1 MAPHRLGLLLLLA
14 SCCFS
19 SSEAQL
25 LDWIWGSSKTTGT
38 PVAPSTGATASQLA
52 EASPTL
58 STPPGTA
65 AQQRDPAAGDPATT
79 QQHQEQDPST
89 AVPTGQERADGTEQW
104 DRSSAGITAPTSVA
118 WTAAPPSSTPSAHVP
133 AEAPRPAGTG
143 HPDATEP
150 PRRPEGTRVSLQ
162 KPAAARP
169 GSAPFPFSPGDG
181 AREQAAPAPDPTRDG
196 ASPTPRAADRAG
208 TRGGGPSVAPG
219 PSPAAPSAAPL
230 GGRDPEHG
238 SSQGT
243 GGGGLALAGADGSR
257 SPSAPQQRAAGGVDS
272 RPADTAGAPH
282 FDLLTSTLR
291 LAGGGGEG
299 LASSFPGLMPA
310 AGRCLPLPANLPF
323 CTVLGTDHV
332 RLPNYLSHGSEAE
345 IRAALHE
352 WEGLLESRC
361 HRYLE
366 WFLCL
371 LLVPG
376 CSASVPVTPP
386 PCQGFCEAVRDLC
399 WMHSAGGRLPL
410 PCDSLPEED
419 GGYSCVFIN
428 VSAGNVAG
436 RSLSVCL
443 SSPRPTGP
451 ATPGFPVRQGL
462 QLPRLCGRLR
472 RPLAK
477 ASFHPASAFPALGCW
492 LLLQS

>member
-25 LDWIWGSSKTTGT
+25 LDWIWGSSKTTG
-38 PVAPSTGATASQLA
+38 PPAAPSTAATASRLA
-52 EASPTL
+52 EPSPT
-58 STPPGTA
+58 PGTA
-65 AQQRDPAAGDPATT
+65 AQRRDPAAGDPTATT

-89 AVPTGQERADGTEQW
+89 AAPTGRESAEGTEQW
-104 DRSSAGITAPTSVA
+104 DGSSAGTAAPTSVA
-118 WTAAPPSSTPSAHVP
+118 WTAAPPSSTPP
-133 AEAPRPAGTG
+133 AQLPAGTG
-143 HPDATEP
+143 LPDATQP
-150 PRRPEGTRVSLQ
+150 PRQPEGTGVSPQ

-169 GSAPFPFSPGDG
+169 GSAPFPFPPGG
-181 AREQAAPAPDPTRDG
+181 GEPRRDG
-196 ASPTPRAADRAG
+196 AAPTPRAADRAG
-208 TRGGGPSVAPG
+208 TWARGGPSAAPG
-219 PSPAAPSAAPL
+219 LSSAAPSASLL
-230 GGRDPEHG
+230 GSRDPEHG

-243 GGGGLALAGADGSR
+243 GGGGLALAGAAGSR
-257 SPSAPQQRAAGGVDS
+257 SPSAPHQRAAGGVDS
-272 RPADTAGAPH
+272 RPADAAGAPR

-291 LAGGGGEG
+291 LAGAGGEG
-299 LASSFPGLMPA
+299 LASTFPGLMAA
-310 AGRCLPLPANLPF
+310 AGRCLPFPAKLPF
-323 CTVLGTDHV
+323 CTVLGTDRV

-419 GGYSCVFIN
+419 GGFSCVFIN

-443 SSPRPTGP
+443 SPPSPSGP
-451 ATPGFPVRQGL
+451 GRDATASSQ
-462 QLPRLCGRLR
+462 GRLHR
-472 RPLAK
+472 ALAK
-477 ASFHPASAFPALGCW
+477 TSLCPASAFPALGW
-492 LLLQS
+492 RLFLQS